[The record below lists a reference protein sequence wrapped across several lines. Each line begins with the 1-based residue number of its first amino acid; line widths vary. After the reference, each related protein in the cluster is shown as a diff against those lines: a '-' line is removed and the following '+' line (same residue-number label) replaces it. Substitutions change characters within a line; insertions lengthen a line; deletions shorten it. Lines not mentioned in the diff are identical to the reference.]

1 MSVVVPFDKDR
12 VIADRLRKLIE
23 DIKGNLDRTDQ
34 IVTGKT
40 ADSIQLVQVG
50 DAHFKVTGIF
60 PFPRVETGRKGGRVP
75 AGFRGII
82 RQWAIDKQLFNE
94 GDKRL
99 DSFAYCVARKIANEG
114 TWLHRHRSTDA
125 VGYDPATDNGTQN
138 FGGVAF
144 NGEKADVYSSAT
156 RSAVADIMAAFA
168 QEASNYNL
176 VAAETMKIHFK

>member
-1 MSVVVPFDKDR
+1 MSVTPFDKNK
-12 VIADRLRKLIE
+12 VISDRLTRLIDE
-23 DIKGNLDRTDQ
+23 IRESLERTDQ

-75 AGFRGII
+75 AGFRWII
-82 RQWAIDKQLFNE
+82 RRWAIDKQLFNE
-94 GDKRL
+94 DDKEL
-99 DSFAYCVARKIANEG
+99 ESFAYFVARKIAREG

-125 VGYDPATDNGTQN
+125 VGYDPASDDGTQN

-156 RSAVADIMAAFA
+156 RSAVADILEAFA